1 MSEAVRQ
8 YADALMLSGES
19 AIGSFGDKALSV
31 LRMVSNRLE
40 LWSREEN
47 QQSLLSQRQLGVS
60 LPDRIAEQIC
70 NCSVEM
76 GTLLLLVCSPHD
88 IFYVFSITTP
98 THDIFFNCSM
108 DTSFSLS
115 GMITFHLRR

>member
-1 MSEAVRQ
+1 MLLSLYVYNILLWCNQVADVSEAVRQ

-19 AIGSFGDKALSV
+19 AIGLYGQKALSV
-31 LRMVSNRLE
+31 LQMASSRME

-47 QQSLLSQRQLGVS
+47 RQSILYQRQLGVS

-76 GTLLLLVCSPHD
+76 GMLHSH
-88 IFYVFSITTP
+88 YVF
-98 THDIFFNCSM
+98 
-108 DTSFSLS
+108 LYY
-115 GMITFHLRR
+115 